1 MNACGQ
7 HTMANI
13 GFQGMSVR
21 TPNKLVAPALQVL
34 LGGGNLGNGNG
45 VFADKLVKIPSKR
58 GPEALRRILND
69 FEENANGQLFVDYY
83 KQKSKKYFY
92 NFLSDLQDVSM
103 LTQED
108 FIDWGTEEEYIKQI
122 GIGECAGVVID
133 LIATLFLESHE
144 KIEKAKESFIDND
157 FSSSIYHAYS
167 SMVNSAKALLL
178 ADGIKT
184 NSQAKIISQFD
195 EYYVQT
201 KKIVLDT
208 SFSDLIYQI
217 NKYNPKYEFSKKYIK
232 DAELFLQQIRDFREN
247 ELAITKS
254 VINEF

>member
-1 MNACGQ
+1 MGSSVTKYLEKLNEKVNNAGHFGANAKELEKVIAAEYPQYLKNDDLVIKISGCMNACGQ
-7 HTMANI
+7 HNMANI

-133 LIATLFLESHE
+133 LIATLFLS
-144 KIEKAKESFIDND
+144 
-157 FSSSIYHAYS
+157 
-167 SMVNSAKALLL
+167 
-178 ADGIKT
+178 
-184 NSQAKIISQFD
+184 
-195 EYYVQT
+195 
-201 KKIVLDT
+201 
-208 SFSDLIYQI
+208 LIHI
-217 NKYNPKYEFSKKYIK
+217 
-232 DAELFLQQIRDFREN
+232 
-247 ELAITKS
+247 
-254 VINEF
+254 